1 MGQAPFPRDRWFC
14 VEMHARANTVGQS
27 DGALAFWIDGVA
39 IGDYRPGH
47 PDGTWLRD
55 QFHTGGCDFSACTPP
70 DPFGGFDFRSS
81 DDVRFKS
88 FMLDAYYERDS
99 DARRRAEMEERGRT
113 VSDAH
118 TILYDDVV
126 VATERIGC
134 RR

>member
-1 MGQAPFPRDRWFC
+1 MT
-14 VEMHARANTVGQS
+14 EMNSLPTNARRYIEFLSQQIGTEIGLVSTGPERMQTIIVQDS
-27 DGALAFWIDGVA
+27 AL
-39 IGDYRPGH
+39 
-47 PDGTWLRD
+47 GTWLRD

-70 DPFGGFDFRSS
+70 EPFEGFDFRSS

-99 DARRRAEMEERGRT
+99 DARRRAEMEERGLT